1 MGSPVS
7 VVIAEIVMQEI
18 TIKTFSQDNNFMFWI
33 NYVADIISCILND
46 IISCILNDNLKES
59 LDLINFINANIQF
72 TSLVEK
78 NIVISFLDLEKM
90 K

>member
-1 MGSPVS
+1 
-7 VVIAEIVMQEI
+7 MQEI
-18 TIKTFSQDNNFMFWI
+18 KIKTFSQDNNFMFWI
-33 NYVADIISCILND
+33 NYVADIISR
-46 IISCILNDNLKES
+46 ILNDNLKES